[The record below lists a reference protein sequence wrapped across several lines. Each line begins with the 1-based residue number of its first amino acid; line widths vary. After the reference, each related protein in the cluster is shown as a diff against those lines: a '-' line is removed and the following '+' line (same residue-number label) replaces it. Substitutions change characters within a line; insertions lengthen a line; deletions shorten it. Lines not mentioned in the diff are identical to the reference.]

1 MKVIFIYQLWM
12 KVTVVFTLERAIMRE
27 FLRTKG
33 FKMTPQR
40 ELIFRSFF
48 EMDRHVSVDEL
59 YDRVRQR
66 DSSVGYSTVWRNLK
80 LICQVGLAEEVN
92 LGDGVTRYD
101 RVTDVPHGH
110 LFCLACKNL
119 VEFEAGE
126 VLNFMTDI
134 AGTHGFTPENFKIE
148 IQGYCKACR
157 EKNPVGEDAAE
168 AGNSGKKH
176 H

>member
-1 MKVIFIYQLWM
+1 
-12 KVTVVFTLERAIMRE
+12 MRE

-80 LICQVGLAEEVN
+80 LICRVGLAEEVN

-101 RVTDVPHGH
+101 RVTDAPHGH
-110 LFCLACKNL
+110 LFCLECKDL
-119 VEFEAGE
+119 VEFEADE
-126 VLNFMTDI
+126 VLDFMTKMAVKHDF
-134 AGTHGFTPENFKIE
+134 APEGFKIE
-148 IQGYCKACR
+148 IQGYCKTCR
-157 EKNPVGEDAAE
+157 EKNPLDDAAE
-168 AGNSGKKH
+168 STGLGDKNDIGNDTGGEQE
-176 H
+176 

>member
-1 MKVIFIYQLWM
+1 
-12 KVTVVFTLERAIMRE
+12 MRE

-33 FKMTPQR
+33 FKMTAQR
-40 ELIFRSFF
+40 DIIFKSFF

-80 LICQVGLAEEVN
+80 LICKIGLAEEVN

-110 LFCLACKNL
+110 MYCLKCKEL
-119 VEFEAGE
+119 VEFDAGK
-126 VLNFMTDI
+126 VLDFLTVTAGSNNFL
-134 AGTHGFTPENFKIE
+134 AEGFKIE
-148 IQGYCKACR
+148 IQITIRKL
-157 EKNPVGEDAAE
+157 
-168 AGNSGKKH
+168 
-176 H
+176 